1 MRILTDYKRMI
12 LTPKQYRVIQRMWNK
27 RNLKKEK
34 RVEKRSLVSKNI
46 WRLKGPIWL

>member
-12 LTPKQYRVIQRMWNK
+12 LTPKQQYRVIQRMWNK

-34 RVEKRSLVSKNI
+34 RVEKRSLVI
-46 WRLKGPIWL
+46 LI

>member
-12 LTPKQYRVIQRMWNK
+12 LTPKQSYRVIQRMWNK

-34 RVEKRSLVSKNI
+34 RVEKRSLVI
-46 WRLKGPIWL
+46 LI

>member
-12 LTPKQYRVIQRMWNK
+12 LTPKQYYRVIQRMWNK

-34 RVEKRSLVSKNI
+34 RVEKRSLVI
-46 WRLKGPIWL
+46 LI